1 MDIFG
6 VVTDMT
12 TPKWNRLRL
21 KEDITYRLRN
31 LKGRTSLTPNLS
43 CRLGFCLSLADPR
56 IPDPSRDDENG
67 MELNRSTLLGDWD
80 DFYEILL
87 RERILQDGLDLEKDF
102 LPQLR
107 AHMNRGAEMACNRIK
122 NLSDVLALVP
132 NQKRAQ

>member
-1 MDIFG
+1 
-6 VVTDMT
+6 
-12 TPKWNRLRL
+12 
-21 KEDITYRLRN
+21 
-31 LKGRTSLTPNLS
+31 
-43 CRLGFCLSLADPR
+43 
-56 IPDPSRDDENG
+56 

-80 DFYEILL
+80 DLYEILL

-132 NQKRAQ
+132 NQKRGQ